1 MKKIIALFFVTLLIF
16 SCRNDETSNNSNN
29 ESSII
34 GKWSLQKVDVVMS
47 SNSQTQTTVNSDCNK
62 KTIHEFSETHIIS
75 TFYGIVNKV
84 CQLTGEVN
92 SIKYTFDKPNMKF
105 WYENE
110 QDYPY
115 YIIKLTQNEL
125 IFEDRTQ
132 DRDGDN
138 KPDILRRYF
147 TKIN

>member
-1 MKKIIALFFVTLLIF
+1 
-16 SCRNDETSNNSNN
+16 
-29 ESSII
+29 
-34 GKWSLQKVDVVMS
+34 
-47 SNSQTQTTVNSDCNK
+47 
-62 KTIHEFSETHIIS
+62 
-75 TFYGIVNKV
+75 
-84 CQLTGEVN
+84 
-92 SIKYTFDKPNMKF
+92 MKF

>member
-92 SIKYTFDKPNMKF
+92 SIKYTFDKRS
-105 WYENE
+105 
-110 QDYPY
+110 
-115 YIIKLTQNEL
+115 IGQN
-125 IFEDRTQ
+125 
-132 DRDGDN
+132 
-138 KPDILRRYF
+138 
-147 TKIN
+147 

>member
-1 MKKIIALFFVTLLIF
+1 M
-16 SCRNDETSNNSNN
+16 
-29 ESSII
+29 
-34 GKWSLQKVDVVMS
+34 
-47 SNSQTQTTVNSDCNK
+47 
-62 KTIHEFSETHIIS
+62 
-75 TFYGIVNKV
+75 
-84 CQLTGEVN
+84 
-92 SIKYTFDKPNMKF
+92 SIKPDKPNMKF